1 MVFMPT
7 LEAKTRNKSENLN
20 QIRKA
25 GFIPAVFY
33 GRKQESTDISIKTT
47 EFNKVF
53 AQAGESTVVTLQGDF
68 GTHDAMI
75 HEIDR
80 DPITGVTRHADFYVI
95 EKDKKIKVHVPV
107 EFEGVS
113 PAVKEL
119 GGILVKVVHEIEI
132 EALPGN
138 LPHAIH
144 VDISALVDF
153 DSNIS
158 AGDLK
163 LPSGVTLAIKPEEI
177 VASIAKA
184 KEEEENTAPIDIS
197 AIEVEKKG
205 KDAKEGG
212 DEAVA

>member
-7 LEAKTRNKSENLN
+7 LEVKTRNKNENLN
-20 QIRKA
+20 QIRKT

-33 GRKQESTDISIKTT
+33 GRKQESTDILVKTT
-47 EFNKVF
+47 EFNKVL
-53 AQAGESTVVTLQGDF
+53 AQAGESTVVTLKGDF

-75 HEIDR
+75 HEVDR

-177 VASIAKA
+177 VASIAKP

-197 AIEVEKKG
+197 SIEVEKKG
-205 KDAKEGG
+205 KDAKEGA

>member
-7 LEAKTRNKSENLN
+7 LEVKTRNKNENLN
-20 QIRKA
+20 QIRKT

-33 GRKQESTDISIKTT
+33 GRKQESTDILVKTT
-47 EFNKVF
+47 EFNKVL
-53 AQAGESTVVTLQGDF
+53 AQAGESTVVTLKGDF

-75 HEIDR
+75 HEVDR

-177 VASIAKA
+177 IASIAKP

-197 AIEVEKKG
+197 SIEVEKKG
-205 KDAKEGG
+205 KDAKEGA

>member
-7 LEAKTRNKSENLN
+7 LEVKTRNKNENLN
-20 QIRKA
+20 QIRKT

-33 GRKQESTDISIKTT
+33 GRKQESTDILVKTT
-47 EFNKVF
+47 EFNKVL
-53 AQAGESTVVTLQGDF
+53 AQAGESTVVTLKGDF

-75 HEIDR
+75 HEVDR

-177 VASIAKA
+177 VASIAKP
-184 KEEEENTAPIDIS
+184 KEEEENAAPIDIS
-197 AIEVEKKG
+197 SIEVEKKG
-205 KDAKEGG
+205 KDAKEGA

>member
-7 LEAKTRNKSENLN
+7 LEAKTRNKNENLN
-20 QIRKA
+20 QIRKG

-47 EFNKVF
+47 DFNKVF
-53 AQAGESTVVTLQGDF
+53 AQAGESTVVTLKGDF

-75 HEIDR
+75 HEVDR

-119 GGILVKVVHEIEI
+119 GGILVKVLHEIEI

-144 VDISALVDF
+144 VDISSLVDF

-163 LPSGVTLAIKPEEI
+163 LPTGVTLVTKEEEI

-205 KDAKEGG
+205 KDAKEGA
-212 DEAVA
+212 EEVAA

>member
-1 MVFMPT
+1 MPT

-20 QIRKA
+20 QIRKG

-53 AQAGESTVVTLQGDF
+53 AQAGESTVVTLKGDF

-75 HEIDR
+75 HEVDR

-163 LPSGVTLAIKPEEI
+163 LPSGVTLATKPEEI
-177 VASIAKA
+177 VASIAKP

-197 AIEVEKKG
+197 SIEVEKKG
-205 KDAKEGG
+205 KDAKEGAE
-212 DEAVA
+212 EAAA

>member
-7 LEAKTRNKSENLN
+7 LEVKTRNKNENLN
-20 QIRKA
+20 QIRKT

-33 GRKQESTDISIKTT
+33 GRKQESRDILVKTT
-47 EFNKVF
+47 EFNKVL
-53 AQAGESTVVTLQGDF
+53 AQAGESTVVTLKGDF

-75 HEIDR
+75 HEVDR

-177 VASIAKA
+177 IASIAKP

-197 AIEVEKKG
+197 SIEVEKKG
-205 KDAKEGG
+205 KDAKEGA

>member
-7 LEAKTRNKSENLN
+7 LEVKTRNKNENLN
-20 QIRKA
+20 QIRKT

-33 GRKQESTDISIKTT
+33 GRKQESTDILVKTT
-47 EFNKVF
+47 EFNKVL
-53 AQAGESTVVTLQGDF
+53 AQAGESTVVTLKGDF

-75 HEIDR
+75 HEVDR

-95 EKDKKIKVHVPV
+95 QKDKKIKVHVPV

-177 VASIAKA
+177 VASIAKP

-197 AIEVEKKG
+197 SIEVEKKG
-205 KDAKEGG
+205 KDAKEGA

>member
-7 LEAKTRNKSENLN
+7 LEVKTRERRENLN

-33 GRKQESTDISIKTT
+33 GRKQESTQISVKLTD
-47 EFNKVF
+47 FSKVF
-53 AQAGESTVVTLQGDF
+53 AQAGESTVVTLKGNF

-75 HEIDR
+75 QEIDR

-107 EFEGVS
+107 EFEGIA
-113 PAVKEL
+113 PAVKEF
-119 GGILVKVVHEIEI
+119 GGILVKVLHEIEI

-138 LPHAIH
+138 LPHVIN
-144 VDISALVDF
+144 VDISSLVDF

-158 AGDLK
+158 AGSLK
-163 LPSGVTLAIKPEEI
+163 LPNGVNLVTKEEEI
-177 VASIAKA
+177 VASVAKP
-184 KEEEENTAPIDIS
+184 KEEEEFTAPLDIS
-197 AIEVEKKG
+197 SIEVEKKG
-205 KDAKEGG
+205 KDAKEGA
-212 DEAVA
+212 EEVVV

>member
-7 LEAKTRNKSENLN
+7 LDAKTRNKSENLN
-20 QIRKA
+20 QIRKS

-33 GRKQESTDISIKTT
+33 GRKQESTQISVKLTD
-47 EFNKVF
+47 FDKVF
-53 AQAGESTVVTLQGDF
+53 SEAGESTVVTLKGDF
-68 GTHDAMI
+68 GAHDAMI
-75 HEIDR
+75 HEVDR

-107 EFEGVS
+107 EFDGVA

-119 GGILVKVVHEIEI
+119 GGILVKVLHEIEI

-144 VDISALVDF
+144 ADISALVDF

-163 LPSGVTLAIKPEEI
+163 LPSGVTLATKSEEI
-177 VASIAKA
+177 VASVAKP

-197 AIEVEKKG
+197 SIEVEKKG
-205 KDAKEGG
+205 KDAKEGAE
-212 DEAVA
+212 EAAA